1 MRIVSTNFIPDRSR
15 PGLTTTAI
23 GAVDLQGAGGNWATV
38 GRRTR
43 GGRRVRRQREKRK
56 GKSVGLRIGTL
67 NVGTMTGKGRELA
80 DTMER
85 RKVDILCVQETKWN
99 GSKARSIGAGFKLFY
114 YGVDSKRNG
123 VGVVLKEEFV
133 RNVLE
138 VKRVSDRVMSLKLEI
153 EGVMLNV
160 VSGYAPQVGCELE
173 EKERFWSE
181 LDEVMESIPTGER
194 VVIGADFNGHV
205 GEGNTG
211 DEEVMGKFGVKERNL
226 EGQMVV
232 DFAKRM
238 DMGVVNTYFQKRE
251 EHRVTYKSGGRS
263 TQVDYILCR
272 RGNLKEISDCKV
284 VVGESVARQ
293 HRMVVC
299 RMTLM
304 VCKTKRSKI
313 EKKTKW
319 WKLKKEECCE
329 EFRQKLRQALGGQVV
344 LPDDWETTAEVI
356 RETGRKVLG
365 VSSGR
370 RKEDK
375 ETWWWNEE
383 VQDSIQRKRLA
394 KKKWDMDRT
403 EENRQEYKE
412 LQRRVKR
419 EVSKAKQKA
428 YDELYTRLDTR
439 EGEKDL
445 YRLARQRDRD
455 GKDVQQVR
463 VIKDRDGRVL
473 TSEESVQRR
482 WKEYFEE
489 LMNEEN
495 EREKRVEGVNSVEQ
509 KVDKIRKDE
518 VRKALKRMKSGKAVG
533 PDDIPVEVWKCLGE
547 AAVEFLASLFNRV
560 LESERIPEEWR
571 RSVLVPIFKN
581 KGDVQSCS
589 NYRGIKLMSHTMKL
603 WERVVEARLRKVV
616 EICEQQYGFMPR
628 KSTTDAIFALRILME
643 KYRDGQ
649 RELHCVFVD
658 LEKAYDRVPREEL
671 WYCMRKSGVAEK
683 YVRVVQDM
691 YERSRTVVRCAVG
704 QTEEF
709 NVEVGL
715 HQGSALSPFLFAI
728 VMDQLSEEVRQESP
742 WTMMFAD
749 DIVICSESR
758 EQVEENLERWRFAL
772 ERRGMKVSR
781 SKTEYMCV
789 NEREGS
795 GTVRLQGEEMK
806 KVQEFKY
813 LGSTVQS
820 NGECGKEV
828 KKRVQAGWNGW
839 RKVSGVLCDQKIS
852 ARIKGKVYRTVV
864 RPAML
869 YGLETVSL
877 RKRQESELEVA
888 ELKMLSNLHVSESL
902 LSAAPVVCPIFY
914 SQVGCE
920 LEEKERFWS
929 ELDEVMESIPT
940 GERVVIGAD
949 FNGHVGEG
957 NTGDEEVMGKFGVKE
972 RNLEGQMVVDF
983 AKRMDMAVVNT
994 YFQKREEHR
1003 VTYKSGGRRTKTKR
1017 SKIEIEKKTKWW
1029 KLKKEECCEEF
1040 RQKLRQALGGQVV
1053 LPDDW
1058 ETTAE
1063 VIRETGR
1070 KVLGVSS
1077 GRRKEDKETWWWNEE
1092 VQDSVQRKRLAKKK
1106 WDMDRTEENRQ
1117 EYKELQRRV
1126 KREVSKAKQKAYDEL
1141 YTRLDTREGE
1151 KDLYR
1156 LARQRDQDGKDVQQV
1171 RVIKD
1176 RDGRVHTSEESV
1188 QRRWKEYFE
1197 ELMNE
1202 ENEREKRV
1210 EGVNSVEQK
1219 VDKIRKD
1226 EVRKALKRMK
1236 SGKEVGPDDIPV
1248 EVWKCLGEAAVEF
1261 LTSLFNRVLESERM
1275 PEEWRRSVLVP
1286 IFKNKG
1292 DVQSCS
1298 KYRGIKLMSHTT
1310 KLWERVVEAR
1320 LRKVVD
1326 ICEQQYGF
1334 MPRKSTTDAIFAL
1347 RILMEKYRHGQ
1358 RELHCVFVDLEKAY
1372 DRVRREE
1379 LWYCMRKSGVAE
1391 KYVRVVQDMYERSR
1405 TVVRCAV
1412 GQTEEFKVEVGL
1424 HQGSA
1429 LSPFLFAIVMDL
1441 LSEEVRQESPWTMMF
1456 ADDIV
1461 IFSESREQVEESLE
1475 RWRFALERGGMK
1487 VSHSKT
1493 EYMCVNERE
1502 GSGTVRLQGE
1512 EVKKVQEFKYLGST
1526 VQSNGECGK
1535 EVKKRVQ
1542 AGWNGWRKVSG
1553 VLCNRKISA
1562 RIKGKVYRT
1571 VVRPAMLY
1579 GLETVSLRKRQES
1592 ELEVAEL
1599 KMLRFSLGVTRLDRI
1614 RNEYIRGTAHVGHLG
1629 DKVREDRL
1637 RWFGHVQ
1644 RRESEYIARRMLDM
1658 ELPGRRQRGRPKR
1671 KYMDGINEDMKLV
1684 GASVEDAEDRD
1695 RWREMIRC
1703 GDP

>member
-1 MRIVSTNFIPDRSR
+1 MRLQVLELDHVSEINQEVAAEVCREGLKGLEMLVLTSTPVTPKALLHFNSVCRNLKSIVVQ
-15 PGLTTTAI
+15 I
-23 GAVDLQGAGGNWATV
+23 GIEDYFEDPNSPEARKLFDEMVNKLQGAGGNWATV
-38 GRRTR
+38 YQRSR
-43 GGRRVRRQREKRK
+43 GGRRVHRQREKRK
-56 GKSVGLRIGTL
+56 GK
-67 NVGTMTGKGRELA
+67 GRELA
-80 DTMER
+80 DMMER
-85 RKVDILCVQETKWN
+85 RKVDILCVQETRWK
-99 GSKARSIGAGFKLFY
+99 GSKARSIGAGFKLFC

-138 VKRVSDRVMSLKLEI
+138 V
-153 EGVMLNV
+153 
-160 VSGYAPQVGCELE
+160 GCELE

-181 LDEVMESIPTGER
+181 LDEVMESIP
-194 VVIGADFNGHV
+194 
-205 GEGNTG
+205 TG

-238 DMGVVNTYFQKRE
+238 DMAVVNTYFQKRE
-251 EHRVTYKSGGRS
+251 EHRVTYKSGGRR

-304 VCKTKRSKI
+304 VCKKKRSKIEI

-329 EFRQKLRQALGGQVV
+329 EFRQKLRQALDGQVV

-383 VQDSIQRKRLA
+383 VQDSIQRKKLS

-412 LQRRVKR
+412 LQRRVNR

-463 VIKDRDGRVL
+463 VIKDRNGRVL

-547 AAVEFLASLFNRV
+547 AAVEFLTSLFNRV
-560 LESERIPEEWR
+560 LESERMPEEWR

-589 NYRGIKLMSHTMKL
+589 NYREIKLMSHTMKL

-649 RELHCVFVD
+649 RELYCVFVD
-658 LEKAYDRVPREEL
+658 LEKAYDRVP
-671 WYCMRKSGVAEK
+671 
-683 YVRVVQDM
+683 
-691 YERSRTVVRCAVG
+691 
-704 QTEEF
+704 
-709 NVEVGL
+709 
-715 HQGSALSPFLFAI
+715 
-728 VMDQLSEEVRQESP
+728 
-742 WTMMFAD
+742 
-749 DIVICSESR
+749 
-758 EQVEENLERWRFAL
+758 
-772 ERRGMKVSR
+772 
-781 SKTEYMCV
+781 
-789 NEREGS
+789 
-795 GTVRLQGEEMK
+795 
-806 KVQEFKY
+806 
-813 LGSTVQS
+813 
-820 NGECGKEV
+820 
-828 KKRVQAGWNGW
+828 
-839 RKVSGVLCDQKIS
+839 
-852 ARIKGKVYRTVV
+852 
-864 RPAML
+864 
-869 YGLETVSL
+869 
-877 RKRQESELEVA
+877 
-888 ELKMLSNLHVSESL
+888 
-902 LSAAPVVCPIFY
+902 
-914 SQVGCE
+914 
-920 LEEKERFWS
+920 
-929 ELDEVMESIPT
+929 
-940 GERVVIGAD
+940 
-949 FNGHVGEG
+949 
-957 NTGDEEVMGKFGVKE
+957 
-972 RNLEGQMVVDF
+972 
-983 AKRMDMAVVNT
+983 
-994 YFQKREEHR
+994 
-1003 VTYKSGGRRTKTKR
+1003 
-1017 SKIEIEKKTKWW
+1017 
-1029 KLKKEECCEEF
+1029 
-1040 RQKLRQALGGQVV
+1040 
-1053 LPDDW
+1053 
-1058 ETTAE
+1058 
-1063 VIRETGR
+1063 
-1070 KVLGVSS
+1070 
-1077 GRRKEDKETWWWNEE
+1077 
-1092 VQDSVQRKRLAKKK
+1092 
-1106 WDMDRTEENRQ
+1106 
-1117 EYKELQRRV
+1117 
-1126 KREVSKAKQKAYDEL
+1126 
-1141 YTRLDTREGE
+1141 
-1151 KDLYR
+1151 
-1156 LARQRDQDGKDVQQV
+1156 
-1171 RVIKD
+1171 
-1176 RDGRVHTSEESV
+1176 
-1188 QRRWKEYFE
+1188 
-1197 ELMNE
+1197 
-1202 ENEREKRV
+1202 
-1210 EGVNSVEQK
+1210 
-1219 VDKIRKD
+1219 
-1226 EVRKALKRMK
+1226 
-1236 SGKEVGPDDIPV
+1236 
-1248 EVWKCLGEAAVEF
+1248 
-1261 LTSLFNRVLESERM
+1261 
-1275 PEEWRRSVLVP
+1275 
-1286 IFKNKG
+1286 
-1292 DVQSCS
+1292 
-1298 KYRGIKLMSHTT
+1298 
-1310 KLWERVVEAR
+1310 
-1320 LRKVVD
+1320 
-1326 ICEQQYGF
+1326 
-1334 MPRKSTTDAIFAL
+1334 
-1347 RILMEKYRHGQ
+1347 
-1358 RELHCVFVDLEKAY
+1358 
-1372 DRVRREE
+1372 REE

-1429 LSPFLFAIVMDL
+1429 LSPFLFAIVMDQ

-1461 IFSESREQVEESLE
+1461 ICSESREQVEESLE
-1475 RWRFALERGGMK
+1475 RWRFALERRGMK
-1487 VSHSKT
+1487 VSRSKT

-1553 VLCNRKISA
+1553 VLCDRKISA
-1562 RIKGKVYRT
+1562 RIMGKVYRT
-1571 VVRPAMLY
+1571 VVRAAMLY
-1579 GLETVSLRKRQES
+1579 GLET
-1592 ELEVAEL
+1592 
-1599 KMLRFSLGVTRLDRI
+1599 GVRA
-1614 RNEYIRGTAHVGHLG
+1614 RGS
-1629 DKVREDRL
+1629 R
-1637 RWFGHVQ
+1637 
-1644 RRESEYIARRMLDM
+1644 
-1658 ELPGRRQRGRPKR
+1658 
-1671 KYMDGINEDMKLV
+1671 
-1684 GASVEDAEDRD
+1684 AEDVEVLFGSD
-1695 RWREMIRC
+1695 KI
-1703 GDP
+1703 GQD